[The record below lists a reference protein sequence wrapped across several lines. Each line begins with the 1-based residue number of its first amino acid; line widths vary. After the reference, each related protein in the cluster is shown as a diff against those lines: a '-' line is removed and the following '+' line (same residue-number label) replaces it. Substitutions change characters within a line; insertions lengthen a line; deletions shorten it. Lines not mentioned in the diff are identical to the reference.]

1 MFSMVEPTETRRR
14 MYPRED
20 DDWSDYQQYYGPG
33 HGVSLSVLPNRK
45 IGPALNESPSRPR
58 GKVYVIVLHCN
69 TFVSLNVTYLLT
81 TK

>member
-1 MFSMVEPTETRRR
+1 MFSMVEPTESRRR

-33 HGVSLSVLPNRK
+33 HGISLSVLPNRK

-58 GKVYVIVLHCN
+58 GKM
-69 TFVSLNVTYLLT
+69 
-81 TK
+81 